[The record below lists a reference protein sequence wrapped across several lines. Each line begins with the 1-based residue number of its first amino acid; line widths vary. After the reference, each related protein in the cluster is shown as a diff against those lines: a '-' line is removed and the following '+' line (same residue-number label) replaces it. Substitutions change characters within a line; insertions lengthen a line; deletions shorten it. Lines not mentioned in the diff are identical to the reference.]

1 MTQVGLMM
9 YTLRN
14 ESARDFEGMLR
25 AVAEVGYDG
34 VELHELHGFEA
45 AEVRS
50 WLDALGLEFTGR
62 HAGLEEIRA
71 GLPELAAELE
81 VLGSDR
87 LVLSW
92 IEPPA
97 SDAEAR
103 AAVAT
108 ITETAQRVNA
118 AGLRFGFHNHWAEL
132 ERFEGGSSVL
142 DSLLALPADD
152 VWLELDLGWVWEAG
166 VDPVE
171 LLERARGRSPLVHV
185 KDFRAR
191 GTRQFCPVGDGAVGY
206 ERILPAALAA
216 GVEWLLVE
224 QDETEGPGLDAVSRS
239 FDAVQRFLK
248 VAA

>member
-1 MTQVGLMM
+1 MTRVGLML
-9 YTLRN
+9 YTLRE
-14 ESARDFEGMLR
+14 ESAQDFEGVLR
-25 AVAEVGYDG
+25 SVAEVGYEG
-34 VELHELHGFEA
+34 VELFDLHGFA
-45 AEVRS
+45 ASEVRS
-50 WLDALGLEFTGR
+50 WLDAHGLEVAGR
-62 HAGLEEIRA
+62 HAGLDAIHTS
-71 GLPELAAELE
+71 LPELAAELA

-87 LVLSW
+87 LTLSW

-108 ITETAQRVNA
+108 IAAAAQRVGD

-132 ERFEGGSSVL
+132 ERFEGGSVL
-142 DSLLALPADD
+142 DSLLELPADELW
-152 VWLELDLGWVWEAG
+152 VELDLGWAWEAG

-191 GTRQFCPVGDGAVGY
+191 GTREFCPVGDGAVGY
-206 ERILPAALAA
+206 DRVLPAAIAA

-224 QDETEGPGLDAVSRS
+224 QDETEGSGLDAVKRS
-239 FDAVQRFLK
+239 FDAVQRYLQ

>member
-1 MTQVGLMM
+1 MTRVGLML
-9 YTLRN
+9 YTLRE
-14 ESARDFEGMLR
+14 ESAQDFEGVLR
-25 AVAEVGYDG
+25 SVAEVGYEG
-34 VELHELHGFEA
+34 VELFDLHGFA
-45 AEVRS
+45 ASEVRS
-50 WLDALGLEFTGR
+50 WLDALGLEVAGR
-62 HAGLEEIRA
+62 HAGLDAIHTS
-71 GLPELAAELE
+71 LPELAAELA

-87 LVLSW
+87 LTLSW

-108 ITETAQRVNA
+108 IAAAAQRVGD

-132 ERFEGGSSVL
+132 ERFEGGSVL
-142 DSLLALPADD
+142 DSLLELPADELW
-152 VWLELDLGWVWEAG
+152 VELDLGWAWEAG

-191 GTRQFCPVGDGAVGY
+191 GTREFCPVGDGAGGY
-206 ERILPAALAA
+206 DRVLPAAIAA

-224 QDETEGPGLDAVSRS
+224 QDETEGSGLDAVKRS
-239 FDAVQRFLK
+239 FDAVQRYLQ

>member
-1 MTQVGLMM
+1 MTRVGLML
-9 YTLRN
+9 YTLRE
-14 ESARDFEGMLR
+14 ESAQDFEGVLR
-25 AVAEVGYDG
+25 SVAEVGYEG
-34 VELHELHGFEA
+34 VELFDLHGFA
-45 AEVRS
+45 ASEVRS
-50 WLDALGLEFTGR
+50 WLDALGLEVAGR
-62 HAGLEEIRA
+62 HAGLDAIHTS
-71 GLPELAAELE
+71 LPELAAELA

-87 LVLSW
+87 LTLSW

-108 ITETAQRVNA
+108 IAAAAQRVGD

-132 ERFEGGSSVL
+132 ERFEGGSVL
-142 DSLLALPADD
+142 DSLLELPADELW
-152 VWLELDLGWVWEAG
+152 VELDLGWAWEAG

-191 GTRQFCPVGDGAVGY
+191 GTREFCPVGDGAVGY
-206 ERILPAALAA
+206 DRVLPAAIAA

-224 QDETEGPGLDAVSRS
+224 HDETEGSGLDAVQRS
-239 FDAVQRFLK
+239 FDAEQRYLQ

>member
-1 MTQVGLMM
+1 ML
-9 YTLRN
+9 YTLRE
-14 ESARDFEGMLR
+14 ESAQDFEGVLR
-25 AVAEVGYDG
+25 SVAEVGYEG
-34 VELHELHGFEA
+34 VELFDLHGFA
-45 AEVRS
+45 ASEVRS
-50 WLDALGLEFTGR
+50 WLDALGLEVAGR
-62 HAGLEEIRA
+62 HAGLDAIHTS
-71 GLPELAAELE
+71 LPELAAELA

-87 LVLSW
+87 LTLSW

-108 ITETAQRVNA
+108 IAAAAQRVGD

-132 ERFEGGSSVL
+132 ERFEGGSVL
-142 DSLLALPADD
+142 DSLLELPADELW
-152 VWLELDLGWVWEAG
+152 VELDLGWAWEAG

-191 GTRQFCPVGDGAVGY
+191 GTREFCPVGDGAVGY
-206 ERILPAALAA
+206 DRVLPAAIAA

-224 QDETEGPGLDAVSRS
+224 QDETEGSGLDAVKRS
-239 FDAVQRFLK
+239 FDAVQRYLQ

>member
-1 MTQVGLMM
+1 MTRVGLML
-9 YTLRN
+9 YTLRE
-14 ESARDFEGMLR
+14 ESAQDFEGVLR
-25 AVAEVGYDG
+25 SVAEVGYEG
-34 VELHELHGFEA
+34 VELFDLHGFA
-45 AEVRS
+45 ASEVRS
-50 WLDALGLEFTGR
+50 WLDALGLEVAGR
-62 HAGLEEIRA
+62 HAGLDAIHTS
-71 GLPELAAELE
+71 LPELAAELA

-87 LVLSW
+87 LTLSW

-108 ITETAQRVNA
+108 IAAAAQRVGD

-132 ERFEGGSSVL
+132 ERFEGGSVL
-142 DSLLALPADD
+142 DSLLELPADELW
-152 VWLELDLGWVWEAG
+152 VELDLGWAWEAG

-191 GTRQFCPVGDGAVGY
+191 GTREFCPVGDGAVGY
-206 ERILPAALAA
+206 DRVLPAAIAA

-224 QDETEGPGLDAVSRS
+224 QDETEGSGLVAVKRS
-239 FDAVQRFLK
+239 FDAVQRYLQ

>member
-1 MTQVGLMM
+1 MTRVGLML
-9 YTLRN
+9 YTLRE
-14 ESARDFEGMLR
+14 ESAQDFEGVLR
-25 AVAEVGYDG
+25 SVAEVGYEG
-34 VELHELHGFEA
+34 VELFDLHGFA
-45 AEVRS
+45 ASEVRS
-50 WLDALGLEFTGR
+50 WLDALGLEVAGR
-62 HAGLEEIRA
+62 HAGLDAIHTS
-71 GLPELAAELE
+71 LPELAAELA

-87 LVLSW
+87 LTLSW

-108 ITETAQRVNA
+108 IAAAAQRVGD

-132 ERFEGGSSVL
+132 ERFEGGSVL
-142 DSLLALPADD
+142 DSLLELPADELW
-152 VWLELDLGWVWEAG
+152 VELDLGWAWEAG

-191 GTRQFCPVGDGAVGY
+191 GTREFCPVGDGAVGY
-206 ERILPAALAA
+206 DRVLPAAIAA

-224 QDETEGPGLDAVSRS
+224 QDETEGSGLDAVKRS
-239 FDAVQRFLK
+239 FDAVQRYLQ

>member
-1 MTQVGLMM
+1 MTRVGLML
-9 YTLRN
+9 YTLRE
-14 ESARDFEGMLR
+14 ESAQDFEGVLR
-25 AVAEVGYDG
+25 SVAEVGYEG
-34 VELHELHGFEA
+34 VELFDLHGFA
-45 AEVRS
+45 ASEVRS
-50 WLDALGLEFTGR
+50 WLDALGLEVAGR
-62 HAGLEEIRA
+62 HAGLDAIHTS
-71 GLPELAAELE
+71 LPELAAELA

-87 LVLSW
+87 LTLSW

-108 ITETAQRVNA
+108 IAAAAQRVGDV
-118 AGLRFGFHNHWAEL
+118 GLRFGFHNHWAEL
-132 ERFEGGSSVL
+132 ERFEGGSVL
-142 DSLLALPADD
+142 DSLLELPADELW
-152 VWLELDLGWVWEAG
+152 VELDLGWAWEAG

-191 GTRQFCPVGDGAVGY
+191 GTREFCPVGDGAVGY
-206 ERILPAALAA
+206 DRVLPAAIAA

-224 QDETEGPGLDAVSRS
+224 QDETEGSGLDAVKRS
-239 FDAVQRFLK
+239 FDAVQRYLQ

>member
-1 MTQVGLMM
+1 MTRVGLMM
-9 YTLRN
+9 YTLRD
-14 ESARDFEGMLR
+14 ECAGDFEGVLR

-34 VELHELHGFEA
+34 VELFDLHGFDPT
-45 AEVRS
+45 EVRS
-50 WLDALGLEFTGR
+50 WLDELGLDVAGR
-62 HAGLEEIRA
+62 HAGLDAIHTS
-71 GLPELAAELE
+71 LPELAAELA

-92 IEPPA
+92 IEPPS

-108 ITETAQRVNA
+108 IMETAQRVNA

-132 ERFEGGSSVL
+132 ERFDGGSVL
-142 DSLLALPADD
+142 DSLLALPANDL
-152 VWLELDLGWVWEAG
+152 WLELDLGWAWEAG

-191 GTRQFCPVGDGAVGY
+191 GTRDFCPVGDGAVGY
-206 ERILPAALAA
+206 DRILPAALAA

-224 QDETEGPGLDAVSRS
+224 QDETEGPGLDAVARS

>member
-1 MTQVGLMM
+1 MTRVGLML
-9 YTLRN
+9 YTLRE
-14 ESARDFEGMLR
+14 ESAQDFEGVLR
-25 AVAEVGYDG
+25 SVAEVGYEG
-34 VELHELHGFEA
+34 VELFDLHGFA
-45 AEVRS
+45 ASEVRS
-50 WLDALGLEFTGR
+50 WLDALGLEVAGR
-62 HAGLEEIRA
+62 HAGLDAIHTS
-71 GLPELAAELE
+71 LPELAAELA

-87 LVLSW
+87 LTLSW

-108 ITETAQRVNA
+108 IAAAAQRVGD

-132 ERFEGGSSVL
+132 ERFEGGSVL
-142 DSLLALPADD
+142 DSLLELPADELW
-152 VWLELDLGWVWEAG
+152 VELDLGWAWEAG

-171 LLERARGRSPLVHV
+171 LLERAHGRSPLVHV

-191 GTRQFCPVGDGAVGY
+191 GTREFCPVGYGAVGY
-206 ERILPAALAA
+206 DRVLPAAIAA

-224 QDETEGPGLDAVSRS
+224 QDETEGSGLDAVKRS
-239 FDAVQRFLK
+239 FDAVQRYLQ

>member
-1 MTQVGLMM
+1 MTRVGLML
-9 YTLRN
+9 YTLRE
-14 ESARDFEGMLR
+14 ESAQDFEGVLR
-25 AVAEVGYDG
+25 SVAEVGYEG
-34 VELHELHGFEA
+34 VELFDLHGFA
-45 AEVRS
+45 ASEVRS
-50 WLDALGLEFTGR
+50 WLDALGLEVAGR
-62 HAGLEEIRA
+62 HAGLDAIHTS
-71 GLPELAAELE
+71 LPELAAELA

-87 LVLSW
+87 LTLSW

-108 ITETAQRVNA
+108 IAAAAQRVGD
-118 AGLRFGFHNHWAEL
+118 AGLRFGVHNHWAEL
-132 ERFEGGSSVL
+132 ERFEGGSVL
-142 DSLLALPADD
+142 DSLLELPADELW
-152 VWLELDLGWVWEAG
+152 VELDLGWAWEAG

-191 GTRQFCPVGDGAVGY
+191 GTREFCPVGDGAVGY
-206 ERILPAALAA
+206 DRVLPAAIAA

-224 QDETEGPGLDAVSRS
+224 QDETEGSGLDAVKRS
-239 FDAVQRFLK
+239 FDAVQRYLQ

>member
-1 MTQVGLMM
+1 MTRVGLML
-9 YTLRN
+9 YTLRE
-14 ESARDFEGMLR
+14 ESAQDFEGVLR
-25 AVAEVGYDG
+25 SVAEVGYEG
-34 VELHELHGFEA
+34 VELFDLHGFA
-45 AEVRS
+45 ASEVRS
-50 WLDALGLEFTGR
+50 WLDALGLEVAGR
-62 HAGLEEIRA
+62 HAGLDAIHTS
-71 GLPELAAELE
+71 LPELAAELA

-87 LVLSW
+87 LTLSW

-108 ITETAQRVNA
+108 IAAAAQRVGD

-132 ERFEGGSSVL
+132 ERFEGGSVL
-142 DSLLALPADD
+142 DSLLELPADELW
-152 VWLELDLGWVWEAG
+152 VELDLGWAWEAG

-171 LLERARGRSPLVHV
+171 LLERAHGRSPLVHV

-191 GTRQFCPVGDGAVGY
+191 GTREFCPVGDGAVGY
-206 ERILPAALAA
+206 DRVLPAAIAA

-224 QDETEGPGLDAVSRS
+224 QDETEGSGLDAVKRS
-239 FDAVQRFLK
+239 FDAVQRYLQ

>member
-1 MTQVGLMM
+1 M
-9 YTLRN
+9 
-14 ESARDFEGMLR
+14 
-25 AVAEVGYDG
+25 
-34 VELHELHGFEA
+34 
-45 AEVRS
+45 RS
-50 WLDALGLEFTGR
+50 WLDELGLAV
-62 HAGLEEIRA
+62 AGATR
-71 GLPELAAELE
+71 GSTRSSTSLPELAAELA

-108 ITETAQRVNA
+108 IADAAQRVNG

-132 ERFEGGSSVL
+132 ERFEGGSVL
-142 DSLLALPADD
+142 DSLLGLPAED
-152 VWLELDLGWVWEAG
+152 VWLELDLGWAWEAG

-171 LLERARGRSPLVHV
+171 LLERARGRSTARPRQGLS
-185 KDFRAR
+185 RAR
-191 GTRQFCPVGDGAVGY
+191 QPGVLPGRRRRSRLRP
-206 ERILPAALAA
+206 RPPAALAA

-224 QDETEGPGLDAVSRS
+224 QDETEGPGLDAVKRS
-239 FDAVQRFLK
+239 FAAVQRFLQ